1 MNDLLGILKDAR
13 KHLMK
18 GVSHMIPFVVAGGVL
33 FAAAVIINGEGAV
46 PDTGFAADLWALGA
60 AAMGFMVPIL
70 AGFIAF
76 SIADR
81 PGLAPGMAAG
91 FIANSIGA
99 GFLGGI
105 AGGFIAGVTCFYL
118 KKIKLP
124 KSLSSL
130 KSIIIIPV
138 VGVTVSAGIMYWV
151 IGAPIAGLMEALTAW
166 LTGMS
171 QGNKILLG
179 VICGLMTAFDMG
191 GPVNKVSYAFCVGTV
206 SAGIYTYAGP
216 SAAAV
221 CIPPLGMALATFLAP
236 KKYTSE
242 EKEAGKAALAMGC
255 VGITEGAIPF
265 AANDPLRVIPC
276 LMIGDAVGSA
286 LAFTL
291 NTTCT
296 VAWGGFIVLPAI
308 SNRIG
313 WIISVLVGAAVT
325 AILVNLVKKP
335 AAEKT
340 VEYSGDDIDIS
351 FE

>member
-1 MNDLLGILKDAR
+1 
-13 KHLMK
+13 
-18 GVSHMIPFVVAGGVL
+18 
-33 FAAAVIINGEGAV
+33 
-46 PDTGFAADLWALGA
+46 
-60 AAMGFMVPIL
+60 
-70 AGFIAF
+70 
-76 SIADR
+76 
-81 PGLAPGMAAG
+81 
-91 FIANSIGA
+91 
-99 GFLGGI
+99 
-105 AGGFIAGVTCFYL
+105 
-118 KKIKLP
+118 
-124 KSLSSL
+124 
-130 KSIIIIPV
+130 
-138 VGVTVSAGIMYWV
+138 
-151 IGAPIAGLMEALTAW
+151 
-166 LTGMS
+166 MS

-191 GPVNKVSYAFCVGTV
+191 GPVNKVPYAFCVGTV

-340 VEYSGDDIDIS
+340 VEDSGDDIDIS

>member
-166 LTGMS
+166 LT
-171 QGNKILLG
+171 
-179 VICGLMTAFDMG
+179 
-191 GPVNKVSYAFCVGTV
+191 
-206 SAGIYTYAGP
+206 
-216 SAAAV
+216 
-221 CIPPLGMALATFLAP
+221 
-236 KKYTSE
+236 
-242 EKEAGKAALAMGC
+242 
-255 VGITEGAIPF
+255 
-265 AANDPLRVIPC
+265 
-276 LMIGDAVGSA
+276 
-286 LAFTL
+286 
-291 NTTCT
+291 
-296 VAWGGFIVLPAI
+296 
-308 SNRIG
+308 
-313 WIISVLVGAAVT
+313 
-325 AILVNLVKKP
+325 
-335 AAEKT
+335 
-340 VEYSGDDIDIS
+340 
-351 FE
+351 

>member
-1 MNDLLGILKDAR
+1 MSEFLGIFKNTR
-13 KHLMK
+13 KHIMS
-18 GVSHMIPFVVAGGVL
+18 GVSYMIPFVVSGGVL
-33 FAAAVIINGEGAV
+33 FAIAVIMNGQGAV
-46 PDTGFAADLWALGA
+46 PKTGLPADIWTLGA
-60 AAMGFMVPIL
+60 SAMTFMIPIL

-81 PGLAPGMAAG
+81 PGLAPGAAAG
-91 FIANSIGA
+91 YIASTTGA
-99 GFLGGI
+99 GFLGGLI
-105 AGGFIAGVTCFYL
+105 GGIIAGVVCYYL

-124 KSLSSL
+124 KSLSSV

-138 VGVTVSAGIMYWV
+138 IGVLVAAGIMFWV
-151 IGAPIAGLMEALTAW
+151 IGAPIAVVMKGLTAW
-166 LTGMS
+166 LTHMS
-171 QGNKILLG
+171 SSNRIILG
-179 VICGLMTAFDMG
+179 IICGAMTAFDMG
-191 GPVNKVSYAFCVGTV
+191 GPVNKVSYAFCVATV

-265 AANDPLRVIPC
+265 AANDPIRVIPC
-276 LMIGDAVGSA
+276 LMVGDAVGTVT
-286 LAFTL
+286 AFL
-291 NTTCT
+291 FNTTCT

-308 SNRIG
+308 TNKFG
-313 WIISVLVGAAVT
+313 WVISVVIGAVVVAL
-325 AILVNLVKKP
+325 LVNLVKKP
-335 AAEKT
+335 VTEKHT
-340 VEYSGDDIDIS
+340 ENKDEDIDIS